1 MSAGTTASG
10 FSAARLDRLRGILGR
25 HVGDDRIPGLAALV
39 ARGGEVH
46 VETLGTMAT
55 VADDARPIGRD
66 AIFRI
71 SSMTKPV
78 TAVATMIL
86 VEECTIRLDDPVD
99 DLLPELADRQVL
111 RDRFGPLDE
120 TLPADRSITVR
131 DLLTFRSGYG
141 MVFAPPG
148 TSPIADALLG
158 AGFGQGPPRPDTVPA
173 PDEWM
178 RALGSLPLV
187 HQPGAEWLYNTGSD
201 ILGVLVARAAGQPFD
216 AFLHERVFEPLGMH
230 DTGFIVP
237 PDRRDRFTH
246 CYAPNQES
254 GVSELF
260 DTPDGHWSER
270 PAFPSGAAGLVST
283 VDDYFAF
290 ARTLLHGNQ
299 RILSRPA
306 VEVMTADQLT
316 PAQKAVAGM
325 IPGYWDHFGWGF
337 GVSIATRR
345 IDLPSI
351 GTYGWSGGL
360 GSVWYNDPREDLV
373 LVLLTNQ
380 TWSSPMQPPVVRDF
394 RTAAYQAL
402 AG

>member
-1 MSAGTTASG
+1 MSPGTPADT
-10 FSAARLDRLRGILGR
+10 RRERLREVLAR
-25 HVGDDRIPGLAALV
+25 HVGDERTPGLAALV
-39 ARGGEVH
+39 AHADDVH
-46 VETLGTMAT
+46 VQTLGTMAT
-55 VADDARPIGRD
+55 AADDPRPIGRD
-66 AIFRI
+66 TIFRI
-71 SSMTKPV
+71 SSMTKPI

-86 VEECTIRLDDPVD
+86 VEECAIRLDDPVD

-120 TLPADRSITVR
+120 TVPADRSITVR

-148 TSPIADALLG
+148 TSPIADALFG
-158 AGFGQGPPRPDTVPA
+158 AGFGQGPPRPDTVSA
-173 PDEWM
+173 PDDWM

-230 DTGFIVP
+230 DTGFIVA

-246 CYAPNQES
+246 CYANDPET
-254 GVSELF
+254 GRSELF
-260 DTPDGHWSER
+260 DTPHGHWSER

-283 VDDYFAF
+283 VDDYLAF
-290 ARTLLHGNQ
+290 ARMLLHGGRHGSE
-299 RILSRPA
+299 RILSRPS
-306 VEVMTADQLT
+306 VEVMTTDQLT
-316 PAQKAVAGM
+316 PAQKAIPGM

-337 GVSIATRR
+337 GVSIATHR

-373 LVLLTNQ
+373 LVLLTNR
-380 TWSSPMQPPVVRDF
+380 TWSSPSQPPVVRDF
-394 RTAAYQAL
+394 RTAAYQTFTD
-402 AG
+402 